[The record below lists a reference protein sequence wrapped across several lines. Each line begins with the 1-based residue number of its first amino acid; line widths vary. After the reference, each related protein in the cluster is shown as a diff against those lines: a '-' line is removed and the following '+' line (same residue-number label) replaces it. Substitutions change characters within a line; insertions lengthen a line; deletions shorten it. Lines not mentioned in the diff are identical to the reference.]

1 MTQTGATNSAA
12 MAAAGLTLREQ
23 PRTDDE
29 AAIRR
34 MADATDFFRPDEVDV
49 ACELVRERLERGP
62 ESGYEF
68 VLADETASL
77 SAGAPSRLL
86 AYACFGPIAC
96 TVGSYDLYWIIVDP
110 AHQGRGLGRLLI
122 DAVERRVQAAAG
134 RKVYIETS
142 SLPRYAPT
150 QRFYDRCGYTLEARL
165 PDFYQPGDDKLV
177 YAKVV
182 ASASTRPQT
191 PSE

>member
-1 MTQTGATNSAA
+1 MSETRTAIREAGTGI
-12 MAAAGLTLREQ
+12 TLREDL
-23 PRTDDE
+23 RADDE

-34 MADATDFFRPDEVDV
+34 IADATAFFRPDEVDV
-49 ACELVRERLERGP
+49 ACELVRERFDRGP
-62 ESGYEF
+62 ASGYEF
-68 VLADETASL
+68 VLADD
-77 SAGAPSRLL
+77 AGAPPTDSPSRLL

-150 QRFYDRCGYTLEARL
+150 QRFYERCGYALEARL

-177 YAKVV
+177 YAKAVTPRGL
-182 ASASTRPQT
+182 STA
-191 PSE
+191 